1 MATDERGTLS
11 TEERRILLRLARQAI
26 AAAAEGESAPRVNLE
41 EMPPALRAPA
51 ACFVTL
57 QKGDELRG
65 CTGTLAAQAP
75 LAAEVVRTAA
85 QTALYDP
92 RFPSVTPEEVPD
104 IEIEISILTE
114 PQRLTFSD
122 PRDLQHLLRP
132 GIDGVTLR
140 RDIHRATFLPQVW
153 EHIPEPTRFLDML
166 CQKMGLP
173 TRSWTQP
180 GMIVETYQVEKFTE
194 AELQDAGS

>member
-1 MATDERGTLS
+1 MTTDEQRRLS
-11 TEERRILLRLARQAI
+11 TEERRTLLRLARQAVI
-26 AAAAEGESAPRVNLE
+26 AAAKGEPAPKVNLK
-41 EMPPALRAPA
+41 EMPSTLTAQA

-57 QKGDELRG
+57 QKGGGLRG
-65 CTGTLAAQAP
+65 CTGTLVAQAP

-92 RFPSVTPEEVPD
+92 RFPSVTLGEVPD

-114 PQRLTFSD
+114 PQRLVFSD
-122 PRDLQHLLRP
+122 PLDLLRLLRP
-132 GIDGVTLR
+132 GVDGVTLR
-140 RDIHRATFLPQVW
+140 RDTYRATFLPQVW
-153 EHIPEPTRFLDML
+153 EHIPDPSRFLDML

-173 TRSWTQP
+173 ARSWTQP
-180 GMIVETYQVEKFTE
+180 GMIAETYQVEKFSE